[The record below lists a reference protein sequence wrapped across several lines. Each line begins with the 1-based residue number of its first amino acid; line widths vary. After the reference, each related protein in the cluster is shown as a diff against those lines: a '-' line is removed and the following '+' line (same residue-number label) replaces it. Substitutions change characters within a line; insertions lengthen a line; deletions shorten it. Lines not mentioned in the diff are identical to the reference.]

1 MLWELLGHHCCPDTR
16 VSASL
21 PPVLGSSDEVSER
34 GPLAQMAAVVDV
46 IQSSSSELGLCLA
59 GLKHIMKILEEEPE
73 PEPRVGKVQGGL
85 ETRSV
90 G

>member
-1 MLWELLGHHCCPDTR
+1 M
-16 VSASL
+16 
-21 PPVLGSSDEVSER
+21 LGSSDEASER
-34 GPLAQMAAVVDV
+34 GSLAKMAAVVDV

-73 PEPRVGKVQGGL
+73 PEPRVSKVQGGL
-85 ETRSV
+85 GTRSV

>member
-1 MLWELLGHHCCPDTR
+1 
-16 VSASL
+16 
-21 PPVLGSSDEVSER
+21 
-34 GPLAQMAAVVDV
+34 MAAVVDV

-73 PEPRVGKVQGGL
+73 PEPRVSKVQGGL
-85 ETRSV
+85 GTRSV